1 MMSNAICEFLEVNR
15 TDAMFVN
22 KVTIFNSCATNVR
35 ISIEFLKSSN
45 VYYKQ
50 VDIC

>member
-1 MMSNAICEFLEVNR
+1 MSNAICVFVAVDR

-22 KVTIFNSCATNVR
+22 TVAIFNSCATNIRV
-35 ISIEFLKSSN
+35 SIEFLKSSN
-45 VYYKQ
+45 VYDKQ